1 MRQLSFLLLGLTIC
15 TGTAFAQQLEL
26 PRPSPSAKTAV
37 TVGLTDI
44 SVEYSSPAVKGR
56 KIWGTLVPFDE
67 VWRTGANSPSKVT
80 FSRDVTIGDKVV
92 PAGSYAIFTI
102 PGKTAWTVI
111 INKNWNGSA
120 LAYKKEADVQRV
132 QVKPV
137 AVPLRER
144 MTFLF
149 SNYDDK
155 STSLDLEWEKL
166 RVSLPIKA
174 ATDEQTAANIKALEE
189 NLWRPYTNAA
199 RYMLETKKDYDAGLA
214 LAEKSIAIKEE
225 WLAVWTKA
233 QLLAAKGKFKDAYPI
248 AEKAQELGKKSEQF
262 FFADEVKKA
271 LTEWKGK

>member
-1 MRQLSFLLLGLTIC
+1 MRQFSLLLLGLTMC
-15 TGTAFAQQLEL
+15 SGTAFAQLEL
-26 PRPSPSAKTAV
+26 PRPSPSAKTSV

-44 SVEYSSPAVKGR
+44 AVEYSSPAVKGR

-67 VWRTGANSPSKVT
+67 VWRTGANQPSKIT

-120 LAYKKEADVQRV
+120 LAYKKDADVQRV
-132 QVKPV
+132 QVKP
-137 AVPLRER
+137 APAPMRER
-144 MTFLF
+144 MTFVF
-149 SNYDDK
+149 SNFDDK
-155 STSLDLEWEKL
+155 NASLDLEWEKL

-174 ATDEQTAANIKALEE
+174 ATDEQTVANIKSMEDNA
-189 NLWRPYTNAA
+189 WRPYTNAA

-214 LAEKSIAIKEE
+214 LADKSIAIKEE

-233 QLLAAKGKFKDAYPI
+233 QLLAAKGKYKDAYPI

-271 LTEWKGK
+271 LVDWKGK